1 MKQELLVIN
10 LHLGFRSMLAL
21 ILDYISIGYTERILL
36 IQIGAIH
43 RLVRLFIRLSSS
55 NQLNSRLGSLVE
67 IVVSLCRSTAISP
80 NKSRSGIVS
89 VDPSSVLLI
98 SPYADNVMSNPSILS
113 VLCIISELDLKFV
126 TNRIFLVEGARACPV
141 AITELLRHI
150 CWSLHEADTC
160 EVIEFLA
167 DCAIEAAFSHDL

>member
-1 MKQELLVIN
+1 
-10 LHLGFRSMLAL
+10 MLAL
-21 ILDYISIGYTERILL
+21 ILDYISIGYMERILL
-36 IQIGAIH
+36 IQIGAIR

-55 NQLNSRLGSLVE
+55 NELISRLGSLVE
-67 IVVSLCRSTAISP
+67 IVDSLCRSTAISP
-80 NKSRSGIVS
+80 NTSKSGIVS
-89 VDPSSVLLI
+89 VDPSSISMI
-98 SPYADNVMSNPSILS
+98 SPYADIVMSNLS
-113 VLCIISELDLKFV
+113 VLSVICIISELDLKCA

-150 CWSLHEADTC
+150 CWSLNEADTC